1 MDEVEKY
8 MMSRLYKEVFCPET
22 TDDEK
27 KDLAIQKRIRSAHKE
42 TENQPVSPKKTPTTS
57 EACCFVLLSENCT
70 GSPLRCCVCLW
81 MRRSLKCPT
90 ALSKPSQVSSRGLNL
105 ATVSEG
111 ALNPVCSNA
120 ASSQT

>member
-42 TENQPVSPKKTPTTS
+42 TTNKPMTPETSPAEGCSFASVP
-57 EACCFVLLSENCT
+57 ENCT
-70 GSPLRCCVCLW
+70 GSPLRCCVFLW
-81 MRRSLKCPT
+81 MRRSLKCLT
-90 ALSKPSQVSSRGLNL
+90 VSSKPSQVNTIVFTSIGIAESITLI
-105 ATVSEG
+105 
-111 ALNPVCSNA
+111 CY
-120 ASSQT
+120 